1 METNNLVHYSGV
13 FNNNELDKIVNM
25 EKDLEFFDGQVG
37 AEKNKPKKRI
47 TTIAWLH
54 PNVATQW
61 IYIKVAKL
69 FTTYL
74 VETLQS
80 FQYSI
85 YKETGHYKWHKD
97 TGTAD
102 EMQRARV
109 ATAILQLSE
118 PEDYMGGILEVKL
131 PRSLTSRVIKVE
143 KERGMVSIFPAG
155 WKHRVT
161 PVTKGIRKTLVMWG
175 LKGVINC

>member
-1 METNNLVHYSGV
+1 MELNTLVHYSGV

-25 EKDLEFFDGQVG
+25 EKDLEFFEGQVG

-47 TTIAWLH
+47 TTVAWLH
-54 PNVATQW
+54 PNVASQW
-61 IYIKVAKL
+61 IYTRVAKL
-69 FTTYL
+69 FTKYP

-85 YKETGHYKWHKD
+85 YKEAGHYKWHKD

-131 PRSLTSRVIKVE
+131 PKSLTSRVIKVE
-143 KERGMVSIFPAG
+143 KERGMISIFPAG
-155 WKHRVT
+155 WEHRVT
-161 PVTKGIRKTLVMWG
+161 PVTKGIRKTLVIWG
-175 LKGVINC
+175 LK

>member
-1 METNNLVHYSGV
+1 METSNSLNHYSGV

-25 EKDLEFFDGQVG
+25 EKDLEFFDGQIG
-37 AEKNKPKKRI
+37 AEQNKPKKRI

-54 PNVATQW
+54 PNVASQW
-61 IYIKVAKL
+61 IYTRVAKL
-69 FTTYL
+69 FTKYP

-85 YKETGHYKWHKD
+85 YKEAGHYKWHKD

-131 PRSLTSRVIKVE
+131 PRSLLVNDFRVIQVE

-175 LKGVINC
+175 LK

>member
-1 METNNLVHYSGV
+1 MELNTLVHYSGV

-47 TTIAWLH
+47 TTVAWLH
-54 PNVATQW
+54 HNVSSQW
-61 IYIKVAKL
+61 IYTRVAKL
-69 FTTYL
+69 FTKYP

-85 YKETGHYKWHKD
+85 YKEAGHYKWHKD

-131 PRSLTSRVIKVE
+131 PKSLTSRVIKVE
-143 KERGMVSIFPAG
+143 KERGMISIFPAG
-155 WKHRVT
+155 WEHRVT

-175 LKGVINC
+175 LK